1 MGNKINPV
9 GFRLG
14 VNKEPSA
21 KWYASPKNYSKLL
34 TEDEAIRKAV
44 MADVGHSGVARID
57 IERAA
62 HNINI
67 IIHTAKPGVVIGRGG
82 ESIKALRAKLEG
94 VVDGTIAVNVQE
106 VPNANTNGPLIAQR
120 IAEQL
125 ERRFA
130 FRRAMKQAVQRTME
144 SGAKGVKIRCSGRL
158 GGIEQARPEW
168 YSDGRVPLQTLRA
181 DIDYGTA
188 EAKTSYG
195 IVGVKAWVFHG
206 EIVGDKQRRA
216 AIIPRPRQEEDKKG
230 RRRRPQGRRRP
241 NERGGPGDRGGDRN
255 DRGGDRG
262 GSSDRPPRARPPRDR
277 GTK

>member
-1 MGNKINPV
+1 MGNKINPL

-14 VNKEPSA
+14 VNKTASA
-21 KWYASPKNYSKLL
+21 RWYADRKTYPKLL
-34 TEDEAIRKAV
+34 VEDEKIRKAV
-44 MADVGHSGVARID
+44 MSDVGHSGVARID

-67 IIHTAKPGVVIGRGG
+67 TIHTAKPGVVIGRGG
-82 ESIKALRAKLEG
+82 ESIKALRAKLDDQIE
-94 VVDGTIAVNVQE
+94 GTIAVNVQE
-106 VPNANTNGPLIAQR
+106 VPNPNVNGALVAQR

-158 GGIEQARPEW
+158 GGSEQARPEQ
-168 YSDGRVPLQTLRA
+168 YNDGRVPLQTLRA

-188 EAKTSYG
+188 LARTQQG

-206 EIVGDKQRRA
+206 EIMGEKQRRA
-216 AIIPRPRQEEDKKG
+216 ANIPQPRQDEDRSR

-241 NERGGPGDRGGDRN
+241 GSDERGERSERPSRSRPDRRN
-255 DRGGDRG
+255 
-262 GSSDRPPRARPPRDR
+262 
-277 GTK
+277 K

>member
-1 MGNKINPV
+1 MGNKINPL

-14 VNKEPSA
+14 VNKVPSA
-21 KWYASPKNYSKLL
+21 RWYANTKNYPKLL
-34 TEDEAIRKAV
+34 AEDEAIRKV
-44 MADVGHSGVARID
+44 VLADVGHSGISRVD

-62 HNINI
+62 HNVNVT
-67 IIHTAKPGVVIGRGG
+67 IHTAKPGVVIGRGG
-82 ESIKALRAKLEG
+82 ESIKILRQKLEG
-94 VVDGTIAVNVQE
+94 KVGGTVAVNVQE
-106 VPNANTNGPLIAQR
+106 VGNPNTNAALISQR

-158 GGIEQARPEW
+158 GGAEQARPEW

-188 EAKTSYG
+188 EARTTYG
-195 IVGVKAWVFHG
+195 IIGVKTWVFHG

-216 AIIPRPRQEEDKKG
+216 AVLPRPRQDEDKNK

-241 NERGGPGDRGGDRN
+241 NERG
-255 DRGGDRG
+255 
-262 GSSDRPPRARPPRDR
+262 DRPERARVGRDR
-277 GTK
+277 GER

>member
-21 KWYASPKNYSKLL
+21 RWYADTKNYPRLL
-34 TEDEAIRKAV
+34 TEDEKIRKAIFQ
-44 MADVGHSGVARID
+44 DVGHAGISRID

-67 IIHTAKPGVVIGRGG
+67 TIHTAKPGVVIGRGG
-82 ESIKALRAKLEG
+82 ESIKALRARL
-94 VVDGTIAVNVQE
+94 DRTIPGTIAVNVQE
-106 VPNANTNGPLIAQR
+106 VANPNTNGALVAKR
-120 IAEQL
+120 ISEQL

-144 SGAKGVKIRCSGRL
+144 SGAQGVKIRCSGRL
-158 GGIEQARPEW
+158 GGSEQARPEW

-188 EAKTSYG
+188 EARTTYG
-195 IVGVKAWVFHG
+195 IIGVKAWVFHG
-206 EIVGDKQRRA
+206 EIVGQKTRRA
-216 AIIPRPRQEEDKKG
+216 AVLPRPRQEDDKR
-230 RRRRPQGRRRP
+230 RRRRPKARSRDGAPKREGRTRVKK
-241 NERGGPGDRGGDRN
+241 ER
-255 DRGGDRG
+255 
-262 GSSDRPPRARPPRDR
+262 S
-277 GTK
+277 